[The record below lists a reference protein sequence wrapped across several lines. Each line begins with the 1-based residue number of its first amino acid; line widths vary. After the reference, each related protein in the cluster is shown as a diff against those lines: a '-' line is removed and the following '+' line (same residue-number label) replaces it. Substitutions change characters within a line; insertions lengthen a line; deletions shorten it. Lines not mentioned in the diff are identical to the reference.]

1 MVTDIQSQ
9 YILCCFALGLKKHQY
24 YPGDIIMQWNMSL
37 ATDICSDDEVDEV
50 SVDHAASKSHDE
62 DVLDYKACDT
72 KEDSSWESSDE
83 TEVTVT

>member
-1 MVTDIQSQ
+1 
-9 YILCCFALGLKKHQY
+9 
-24 YPGDIIMQWNMSL
+24 MSL

-72 KEDSSWESSDE
+72 KEDSS
-83 TEVTVT
+83 